1 MRKTRRKFRNHILEG
16 TALLFFGSCLA
27 SCTSQEP
34 AEPSSA
40 ESYSLSIR
48 ITTDGIFSRS
58 TWEDDWGATS
68 DGSPF
73 DQMISSLDLFIVD
86 ADANL
91 TPLYALEEPGSSA
104 KVYTCNID
112 ERTPGVTINNSERT
126 ATFSGKIMAVANVE
140 DTESPWGESA
150 GWLTKKIPYSVNFGK
165 SDTWKIPM
173 WGIQTFQNITIRANE
188 LKHIG
193 DIPMLRA
200 VSKIVIKLDD
210 SISGSEGY
218 EITSVEMAEDSQ
230 LLKGKGFAL
239 PDGAMDVVSTSAL
252 TRDGC
257 MALRPDASELEDP
270 KFQKGTDSLWYTYVS
285 ESRVEDTSKP
295 FAFKVTL
302 KSKSGSRPEFSGLLY
317 LATYQANRPA
327 VPDTAISDVVRNHI
341 YEFTIRLAEMT
352 FVPTVKDWQWG
363 GKVHIELE

>member
-1 MRKTRRKFRNHILEG
+1 MRKIRRKFQTYILGG
-16 TALLFFGSCLA
+16 TTLLFLGSGLA
-27 SCTSQEP
+27 SCSSQEP

-40 ESYSLSIR
+40 ETYSFSIQ

-68 DGSPF
+68 DGSAF

-112 ERTPGVTINNSERT
+112 DRTPGVTINHSERT

-140 DTESPWGESA
+140 DTESPWGELS
-150 GWLTKKIPYSVNFGK
+150 GWLTKKIPYSVKFGQ
-165 SDTWKIPM
+165 SDSWKIPM
-173 WGIQTFQNITIRANE
+173 WGIQTFHNISIRANE

-193 DIPMLRA
+193 NIPMLRA
-200 VSKIVIKLDD
+200 VAKIVIQLDD
-210 SISGSEGY
+210 AISGPEGY

-230 LLKGKGFAL
+230 LLKGTGFAL
-239 PDGAMDVVSTSAL
+239 PEGAMDVNSTSAL

-257 MALRPDASELEDP
+257 LALRPDASELEDP
-270 KFQKGTDSLWYTYVS
+270 KFRKGSDALWYTYVS
-285 ESRVEDTSKP
+285 ESRVEDTGKP

-302 KSKSGSRPEFSGLLY
+302 KSKTGSRPEFSGLLY
-317 LATYQANRPA
+317 LATYKANRPA
-327 VPDTAISDVVRNHI
+327 VPDSAITDVVRNHI